1 MANTKGISVIIPN
14 YNGTILLPQILPP
27 LFIALQNTKLSYEV
41 ILSDDCSTDNTIDFL
56 KTNYPQ
62 LILIESKVNEGFSKT
77 INKGIFLAKYD
88 YLLLL
93 NSDVKLNENYFDTL
107 IPYFDLPD
115 TFGVMG
121 RIIGWDNDEIQD
133 GGKYPSFHGVKI
145 KTSGNYIPLD
155 PKPTDKLYSM
165 YLSGANALVS
175 RKKIMALKG
184 FDEIFSPFYVED
196 FELSL
201 RAWRLGWKCYYDHTA
216 ICRHQTSTTI
226 KSKSS
231 KAYVRKIYNRNK
243 MILHAI
249 HLPKNKLWL
258 WYVQLFGETILQ
270 TVLGRFWF
278 VAGVKMLL
286 GMGEAIKKSRIKF
299 LLVSEKEKSKISLKE
314 LVSYLQKSIKS
325 KIIKRFE

>member
-27 LFIALQNTKLSYEV
+27 LFIALQNTKLPYEV

-175 RKKIMALKG
+175 RKKNNG
-184 FDEIFSPFYVED
+184 
-196 FELSL
+196 
-201 RAWRLGWKCYYDHTA
+201 
-216 ICRHQTSTTI
+216 
-226 KSKSS
+226 
-231 KAYVRKIYNRNK
+231 
-243 MILHAI
+243 
-249 HLPKNKLWL
+249 
-258 WYVQLFGETILQ
+258 
-270 TVLGRFWF
+270 
-278 VAGVKMLL
+278 
-286 GMGEAIKKSRIKF
+286 
-299 LLVSEKEKSKISLKE
+299 
-314 LVSYLQKSIKS
+314 
-325 KIIKRFE
+325 IKRLR